1 MAGPARGEP
10 YIMGN
15 ARIRVGVLGLTHDH
29 IWSNLD
35 KLVALD
41 SAELV
46 GAAEPD
52 AALREEFRR
61 RFGDLVIVDD
71 FDALLDGNHDL
82 QAVFVFSD
90 NRASAELGARAADR
104 GLHVMLEKPMAST
117 LELAD
122 RLLNAGSRNGVHV
135 MINWPHFWN
144 PNIREAHRLA
154 SSGAVGDIFKLKYAG
169 GHAGPREIGCSPIFC
184 DWLYD
189 AERNGV
195 GALVDQ
201 GGYSLTVCR
210 WFLGRP
216 NRVMAMGGRLT
227 KVDDADLDNIAIL
240 LRYDRAIAI
249 AEASWSWVGG
259 WPTAGPL
266 VYGTEGSL
274 AAHGLK
280 DPAAVSIVTKD
291 QREPRVLEVP
301 PLPEGQQH
309 APDYFISSIR
319 NETPIDG
326 LVSAT
331 VSRDAQE
338 IMDAAIESIRTGHEV
353 AIPRDTRLP
362 GISWQ

>member
-1 MAGPARGEP
+1 MSGR
-10 YIMGN
+10 
-15 ARIRVGVLGLTHDH
+15 RIRVGVLGLTHDH
-29 IWSNLD
+29 IWKNLEN
-35 KLVALD
+35 LVKLD

-46 GAAEPD
+46 GVAEPD
-52 AALREEFRR
+52 AALREQFRQ

-82 QAVFVFSD
+82 QAVFAFSD
-90 NRASAELGARAADR
+90 NRTSAELGARAADR

-122 RLLNAGSRNGVHV
+122 RLLTAGKRNGVQV
-135 MINWPHFWN
+135 MVNWPHFWN
-144 PNIREAHRLA
+144 PNVREAHRLA
-154 SSGAVGDIFKLKYAG
+154 HSGAIGDIFKLRYAG

-189 AERNGV
+189 ADLNGV
-195 GALVDQ
+195 GALIDQ
-201 GGYSLTVCR
+201 GGYATTVCR

-216 NRVMAMGGRLT
+216 NRVVAMGGRLT
-227 KVDDADLDNIAIL
+227 KEDEADLDNIAIL

-249 AEASWSWVGG
+249 AEASWSWIGG

-266 VYGTEGSL
+266 VYGTEGTI

-280 DPAAVSIVTKD
+280 DPMAVALVTKD
-291 QREPRVLEVP
+291 QKEPRVLDVP
-301 PLPEGQQH
+301 PLPQGQEH
-309 APDYFISSIR
+309 APAYFISSIL
-319 NETPIDG
+319 NDQPIDG
-326 LVSAT
+326 LVSAA

-353 AIPRDTRLP
+353 SIPRDARIP
-362 GISWQ
+362 GIS